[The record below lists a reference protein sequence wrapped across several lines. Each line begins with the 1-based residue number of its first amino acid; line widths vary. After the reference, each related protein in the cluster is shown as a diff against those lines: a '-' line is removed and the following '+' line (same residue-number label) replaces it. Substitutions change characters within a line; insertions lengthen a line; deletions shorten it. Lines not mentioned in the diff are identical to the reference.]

1 MGPSLL
7 RWHFLWPTLAQGAI
21 HMAIHMALF
30 HNIFRQFYQHFCCQK
45 NEFPCCLCSS
55 TFKELQETEI
65 LQALHIYAVSP
76 L

>member
-7 RWHFLWPTLAQGAI
+7 RWHFLWPTLAHG
-21 HMAIHMALF
+21 AIHMALF
-30 HNIFRQFYQHFCCQK
+30 HNI
-45 NEFPCCLCSS
+45 FPCCLCSS